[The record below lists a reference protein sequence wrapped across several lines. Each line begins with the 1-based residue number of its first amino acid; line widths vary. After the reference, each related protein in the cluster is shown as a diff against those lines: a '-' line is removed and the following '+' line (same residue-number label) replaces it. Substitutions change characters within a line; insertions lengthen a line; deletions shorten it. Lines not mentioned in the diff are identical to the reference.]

1 MQGRA
6 ILVVVG
12 ILFVGLVLHIRNHFL
27 EKSEPA
33 PQQTVT
39 QPAR

>member
-12 ILFVGLVLHIRNHFL
+12 VLFVGLVLHVRNHFL
-27 EKSEPA
+27 EKE
-33 PQQTVT
+33 Q
-39 QPAR
+39 